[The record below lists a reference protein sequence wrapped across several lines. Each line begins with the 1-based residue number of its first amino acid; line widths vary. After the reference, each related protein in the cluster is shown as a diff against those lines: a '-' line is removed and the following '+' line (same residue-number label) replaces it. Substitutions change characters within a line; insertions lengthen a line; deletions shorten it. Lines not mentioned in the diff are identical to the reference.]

1 MGAKYRKFLV
11 GQTGKSPVLVHIWE
25 QFWRRL
31 TLVKVKRAALLHG
44 DRMFNFILRRVAVAI
59 PTLIILLIASFW
71 LMQSAP
77 GGPFTSERPLPAQ
90 VLANIEAKYGLDQPT
105 YVQLWNYVVGIVTE
119 FDFGPSYKY
128 KDRTVNDI
136 IAQGFPVTLTYGII
150 SFVLAI
156 VVGGVLGM
164 AAAIRQNSW
173 LDYFAVGITIGAQVL
188 PNFVMAPILILI
200 FTLWLGWLPGGGWN
214 GGEWQHL
221 IMPVIALS
229 TSYMA
234 SIARLTRS
242 SMLEVLRSNFIRT
255 ARAKGLPDRTII
267 YRHALKPALLPV
279 ISYLGPA
286 FVGMVTGSFIIDAIF
301 GTGGI
306 GYFYVNSAFNR
317 DYAVMMG
324 LTILLGSMTIMF
336 NMVVDILYAWIDPK
350 IRL

>member
-1 MGAKYRKFLV
+1 MFSFIV
-11 GQTGKSPVLVHIWE
+11 
-25 QFWRRL
+25 RR
-31 TLVKVKRAALLHG
+31 
-44 DRMFNFILRRVAVAI
+44 MAVAI
-59 PTLIILLIASFW
+59 PTLLVLLVASFY
-71 LMQSAP
+71 LMQFAP
-77 GGPFTSERPLPAQ
+77 GGPFTSEKPLPPQ
-90 VLANIEAKYGLDQPT
+90 VIANIEAKYGLDQPT
-105 YVQLWNYVVGIVTE
+105 WKQLVSYVGGIVTE

-128 KDRTVNDI
+128 KDRSVNDI
-136 IAQGFPVTLTYGII
+136 IEQGFPVTLTYGTI
-150 SFVLAI
+150 SFIVAI
-156 VVGGVLGM
+156 LVGGALGI

-214 GGEWQHL
+214 GGQWNHV

-255 ARAKGLPDRTII
+255 ARAKGLPNRVII
-267 YRHALKPALLPV
+267 WRHALKPTLLPV
-279 ISYLGPA
+279 VSYLGPA
-286 FVGMVTGSFIIDAIF
+286 FVGMVTGSFIIDSIF
-301 GTGGI
+301 STGGL
-306 GYFYVNSAFNR
+306 GYFYVNAAFNR

-324 LTILLGSMTIMF
+324 LTILLGSMTILF